1 MRAFIDT
8 NPSPISLMRPAI
20 VVLPFLVLA
29 ACSSKVS
36 TVPVPA
42 RVDSAA
48 QPAAPPA
55 GDDRAMLR
63 ASIDSAVNAPK
74 FENAFWGIL
83 IVDPASGDTLYSR
96 NAGKLF
102 MPASNMKII
111 TGSAALTQLGPDY
124 RYRTTYAARG
134 TVRDSTLRGDL
145 LVFGRG
151 DPTVSDHMRKDAM
164 LPLREIADSLRAH
177 GIARVAGRIIA
188 AGDAFPGPTLGY
200 GWDWDDLD
208 YDYGAGVD
216 ELMFNEGFATI
227 IARGGRRPGAPV
239 TVETRPAR
247 KSPKVRVT
255 ATTVAA
261 PAPGAP
267 KLKAPVFRWDSIS
280 GGALV
285 EGTIAVGD
293 STSDNV
299 AFRVPDAAYVAA
311 LGEALGDR
319 GLRVDGRVFRDT
331 AAADTLFATLSP
343 PLREILPALEKP
355 SQNQIAEV
363 LFKTLAL
370 EQTGVGSAD
379 SARRVIERQLVA
391 WGVKDGGYAIRDGS
405 GLSRHDYVSPETLVR
420 VLATIQRDSAFH
432 VFYDALPIAG
442 VDGTISNRMKGTPAE
457 GNVHAKTGFV
467 DKARSLSGYATT
479 TDGRM
484 VIFSAL
490 CNNWTVPTSEVEAVQ
505 NMIAARLAGMRLSPA
520 VQ

>member
-1 MRAFIDT
+1 MR
-8 NPSPISLMRPAI
+8 LAI
-20 VVLPFLVLA
+20 AVLPFVALA
-29 ACSSKVS
+29 ACTSTLS
-36 TVPVPA
+36 TVPAPA
-42 RVDSAA
+42 RADSTP
-48 QPAAPPA
+48 PAAPRQA
-55 GDDRAMLR
+55 ADERAMLR
-63 ASIDSAVNAPK
+63 SSIDSAVNAAK
-74 FENAFWGIL
+74 FDNAFWGIL
-83 IVDPASGDTLYSR
+83 IVDPEKGDTLYSR

-111 TGSAALTQLGPDY
+111 TGSAALAQLGADY
-124 RYRTTYAARG
+124 RYRTTFVARG

-164 LPLREIADSLRAH
+164 APLREIADSLRAH
-177 GIARVAGRIIA
+177 GIARVTGRIVP

-208 YDYGAGVD
+208 YAYGAGVD

-247 KSPKVRVT
+247 RSPKVRVT
-255 ATTVAA
+255 ATTVAPSA
-261 PAPGAP
+261 AGAP
-267 KLKAPVFRWDSIS
+267 KATAPIFRWDSIG

-293 STSDNV
+293 STSDDV
-299 AFRVPDAAYVAA
+299 AFRVPNAAYVDA
-311 LGEALGDR
+311 LGEALRER
-319 GLRVDGRVFRDT
+319 GVRIDGRAFRDT
-331 AAADTLFATLSP
+331 TSAGDTMFVTLSP

-370 EQTGVGSAD
+370 EATGVGSAD
-379 SARRVIERQLVA
+379 SARRVIERQLAA
-391 WGVKDGGYAIRDGS
+391 WGAKDGGYAIRDGS

-420 VLATIQRDSAFH
+420 VLATIRSDTAFQA
-432 VFYDALPIAG
+432 FYDALPIAG
-442 VDGTISNRMKGTPAE
+442 VDGTIANRMKGTAAE
-457 GNVHAKTGFV
+457 GNVHAKTGYV

-479 TDGRM
+479 VDGRM

-505 NMIAARLAGMRLSPA
+505 NMIAARLAGMRLTPA
-520 VQ
+520 AQ

>member
-1 MRAFIDT
+1 
-8 NPSPISLMRPAI
+8 MRPAI
-20 VVLPFLVLA
+20 AIFPFVALA
-29 ACSSKVS
+29 ACSAKVS
-36 TVPVPA
+36 TLPAPA
-42 RVDSAA
+42 RTDSVAPIAPRRAVDE
-48 QPAAPPA
+48 
-55 GDDRAMLR
+55 RALLR

-74 FENAFWGIL
+74 FDNAFWGIL

-111 TGSAALTQLGPDY
+111 TGSAALSRLGPDY
-124 RYRTTYAARG
+124 QYRTAFAARG
-134 TVRDSTLRGDL
+134 SVRDSTLRGDL

-164 LPLREIADSLRAH
+164 APLHDIADSLRAH
-177 GIARVAGRIIA
+177 GIARITGRIVA

-247 KSPKVRVT
+247 RSPKVRVT

-261 PAPGAP
+261 PKPGEP
-267 KLKAPVFRWDSIS
+267 KLKPLVFRWDSIG

-299 AFRVPDAAYVAA
+299 AFRVPDASYVAA
-311 LGEALGDR
+311 LGEAFGDR
-319 GLRVDGRVFRDT
+319 GVRVDGRVLRDT
-331 AAADTLFATLSP
+331 SQAADTLFTTLSP

-379 SARRVIERQLVA
+379 SARKVIERQLAA
-391 WGVKDGGYAIRDGS
+391 WGVKEGGYAIRDGS

-420 VLATIQRDSAFH
+420 VLATIQRDTAFH

-479 TDGRM
+479 ADGRM

-505 NMIAARLAGMRLSPA
+505 NMIAARRAGMRLSA
-520 VQ
+520 ATQ

>member
-1 MRAFIDT
+1 MRLVTALAF
-8 NPSPISLMRPAI
+8 
-20 VVLPFLVLA
+20 LA
-29 ACSSKVS
+29 ALTGCSSAVS
-36 TVPVPA
+36 SVASPPAPDPVPHIA
-42 RVDSAA
+42 SRPVAD
-48 QPAAPPA
+48 
-55 GDDRAMLR
+55 GRAMLR
-63 ASIDSAVNAPK
+63 SSIDSAVDDPK
-74 FENAFWGIL
+74 FANAFWGIL
-83 IVDPASGDTLYSR
+83 IVDPESGDTLYSR

-111 TGSAALTQLGPDY
+111 TGSAALARLGPDY
-124 RYRTTYAARG
+124 RYRTTFAARG

-164 LPLREIADSLRAH
+164 APLREVADSLRAH
-177 GIARVAGRIIA
+177 GISRVTGRIVP

-216 ELMFNEGFATI
+216 ELLFNEGFATI
-227 IARGGRRPGAPV
+227 IARGGRKPGAPV

-247 KSPKVRVT
+247 RSPKVRVT

-261 PAPGAP
+261 PAAGAP
-267 KLKAPVFRWDSIS
+267 KLKPLIFRWDSIG

-299 AFRVPDAAYVAA
+299 AFRVPDASYADA
-311 LGEALGDR
+311 LGEALADR
-319 GLRVDGRVFRDT
+319 GVRVEGRVFRDT
-331 AAADTLFATLSP
+331 TLAGDTLFATLSP

-370 EQTGVGSAD
+370 EGTGVGSAD
-379 SARRVIERQLVA
+379 SARKVVERQLAA
-391 WGVKDGGYAIRDGS
+391 WGAKDGGYAIRDGS

-420 VLATIQRDSAFH
+420 VLATIRGDTAFQ

-479 TDGRM
+479 VDGRM
-484 VIFSAL
+484 LIFSAL

-505 NMIAARLAGMRLSPA
+505 NMIAARLAGMTFARP
-520 VQ
+520 VE

>member
-1 MRAFIDT
+1 
-8 NPSPISLMRPAI
+8 
-20 VVLPFLVLA
+20 
-29 ACSSKVS
+29 
-36 TVPVPA
+36 
-42 RVDSAA
+42 
-48 QPAAPPA
+48 
-55 GDDRAMLR
+55 
-63 ASIDSAVNAPK
+63 
-74 FENAFWGIL
+74 
-83 IVDPASGDTLYSR
+83 
-96 NAGKLF
+96 
-102 MPASNMKII
+102 
-111 TGSAALTQLGPDY
+111 
-124 RYRTTYAARG
+124 
-134 TVRDSTLRGDL
+134 VRDSTLRGDL

-164 LPLREIADSLRAH
+164 EPLRELADSMRAH
-177 GIARVAGRIIA
+177 GISRVTGRIVP

-208 YDYGAGVD
+208 YAYGAGVD
-216 ELMFNEGFATI
+216 ELMFNENFATI

-239 TVETRPAR
+239 TVETRPTR
-247 KSPKVRVT
+247 KSPKVRIT
-255 ATTVAA
+255 ATTVAPSA
-261 PAPGAP
+261 GGAP
-267 KLKAPVFRWDSIS
+267 KATAPIFRWDSIG

-293 STSDNV
+293 STSDDV
-299 AFRVPDAAYVAA
+299 AFRLPNAAYAEA
-311 LGEALGDR
+311 LGEALGER
-319 GLRVDGRVFRDT
+319 GVRVDGRIFRDT
-331 AAADTLFATLSP
+331 TARGDTLFVTLSP

-391 WGVKDGGYAIRDGS
+391 WGAKDGGYAIRDGS

-420 VLATIQRDSAFH
+420 VLAAIRGDTAFQA
-432 VFYDALPIAG
+432 FYDALPIAG

-479 TDGRM
+479 ADGRL

-505 NMIAARLAGMRLSPA
+505 NMIAARLAGMRLSPP

>member
-1 MRAFIDT
+1 MRI
-8 NPSPISLMRPAI
+8 AI
-20 VVLPFLVLA
+20 AVLPIVAFA
-29 ACSSKVS
+29 ACTSTIV
-36 TVPVPA
+36 TVPAPAPRDSGA
-42 RVDSAA
+42 RVAA
-48 QPAAPPA
+48 RSPV
-55 GDDRAMLR
+55 DERAMLR

-74 FENAFWGIL
+74 FDNAFWGIL

-111 TGSAALTQLGPDY
+111 TGSTALAQLGPDY
-124 RYRTTYAARG
+124 SFRTTFAARG

-151 DPTVSDHMRKDAM
+151 DPTISDHMRKDAM
-164 LPLREIADSLRAH
+164 IPLREIADSLRAH
-177 GIARVAGRIIA
+177 GIARVTGRIIA
-188 AGDAFPGPTLGY
+188 AGDAFPGPTLGF

-216 ELMFNEGFATI
+216 ELNFNEGFATI
-227 IARGGRRPGAPV
+227 IARGGKRPGAPV

-247 KSPKVRVT
+247 RSPPVRVT
-255 ATTVAA
+255 ATTVAP

-267 KLKAPVFRWDSIS
+267 KLKPPVFRWDSIS

-285 EGTIAVGD
+285 EGAIAVGD

-311 LGEALGDR
+311 LGEALRDR
-319 GLRVDGRVFRDT
+319 GIRLDGGVLRDT
-331 AAADTLFATLSP
+331 SAKADTLFATLSP
-343 PLREILPALEKP
+343 PLRDILPALEKP

-370 EQTGVGSAD
+370 ERTGVGSAD
-379 SARRVIERQLVA
+379 SARKVIERQLAA
-391 WGVKDGGYAIRDGS
+391 WGAKDGGYAIHDGS

-420 VLATIQRDSAFH
+420 VLATIRGDTAFH

-479 TDGRM
+479 ADGRT

-505 NMIAARLAGMRLSPA
+505 NMIAARLAGMRLTSA
-520 VQ
+520 AQ

>member
-1 MRAFIDT
+1 
-8 NPSPISLMRPAI
+8 
-20 VVLPFLVLA
+20 
-29 ACSSKVS
+29 
-36 TVPVPA
+36 
-42 RVDSAA
+42 
-48 QPAAPPA
+48 
-55 GDDRAMLR
+55 MLR
-63 ASIDSAVNAPK
+63 SSIDSAVNAPK
-74 FENAFWGIL
+74 FDNAFWGIL

-111 TGSAALTQLGPDY
+111 TGSAALAQLGADY
-124 RYRTTYAARG
+124 RYRTAFVARG
-134 TVRDSTLRGDL
+134 AVRDSTLRGDL

-164 LPLREIADSLRAH
+164 IPLREIADSLRAH
-177 GIARVAGRIIA
+177 GIARVTGRIVP

-208 YDYGAGVD
+208 YAYGAGVD

-247 KSPKVRVT
+247 RSPKVRVT
-255 ATTVAA
+255 ATTVA
-261 PAPGAP
+261 PSAPGAP
-267 KLKAPVFRWDSIS
+267 KATAPIFRWDSIG

-293 STSDNV
+293 STSDDV
-299 AFRVPDAAYVAA
+299 AFRVPNAAYVDA
-311 LGEALGDR
+311 LGEALRDK
-319 GLRVDGRVFRDT
+319 GLRIDGRVYTDT
-331 AAADTLFATLSP
+331 ASTGDTLFVTLSP

-370 EQTGVGSAD
+370 EATGVGSAD
-379 SARRVIERQLVA
+379 SARKVIERQLAA
-391 WGVKDGGYAIRDGS
+391 WGAREGGYAIRDGS

-420 VLATIQRDSAFH
+420 VLATIRGDTAFQA
-432 VFYDALPIAG
+432 FYDALPIAG
-442 VDGTISNRMKGTPAE
+442 VDGTIANRMKGTPAE
-457 GNVHAKTGFV
+457 GNVHAKTGYV

-479 TDGRM
+479 ADGRM

-505 NMIAARLAGMRLSPA
+505 NMIAARLAGMRLASGT
-520 VQ
+520 Q

>member
-1 MRAFIDT
+1 
-8 NPSPISLMRPAI
+8 MRPSI
-20 VVLPFLVLA
+20 VVLPFAALA
-29 ACSSKVS
+29 ACSSGVS
-36 TVPVPA
+36 TVPTPVRA
-42 RVDSAA
+42 DSVA
-48 QPAAPPA
+48 QLLPRRGA
-55 GDDRAMLR
+55 DDRAMLQV
-63 ASIDSAVNAPK
+63 SIDSAVNAAK
-74 FENAFWGIL
+74 FDNAFWGIL
-83 IVDPASGDTLYSR
+83 IVDPTSGDTLYSR

-124 RYRTTYAARG
+124 RYRTTFAARG
-134 TVRDSTLRGDL
+134 SVRDSTLRGDL

-164 LPLREIADSLRAH
+164 APLHDIADSLRAH
-177 GIARVAGRIIA
+177 GIARVTGRIIA

-247 KSPKVRVT
+247 RSPKVRVT

-261 PAPGAP
+261 PAAGAP
-267 KLKAPVFRWDSIS
+267 KLKAPTFRWDSIG

-285 EGTIAVGD
+285 EGMIAVGD

-319 GLRVDGRVFRDT
+319 GVRVDGRIFRDT
-331 AAADTLFATLSP
+331 TAGADTLFTTLSP

-379 SARRVIERQLVA
+379 SARRVIERQLVV
-391 WGVKDGGYAIRDGS
+391 WGARDGGYAIRDGS

-420 VLATIQRDSAFH
+420 VLATIQRDTAFQ

-442 VDGTISNRMKGTPAE
+442 VDGTIANRMKGTPAE

-479 TDGRM
+479 ADGRM

-505 NMIAARLAGMRLSPA
+505 NMIAARLAGMRLSP
-520 VQ
+520 VTQ

>member
-1 MRAFIDT
+1 MTRTIPGLFTIA
-8 NPSPISLMRPAI
+8 A
-20 VVLPFLVLA
+20 LA
-29 ACSSKVS
+29 ACTSRVA
-36 TVPVPA
+36 TVPAPA
-42 RVDSAA
+42 NTDTTARIAA
-48 QPAAPPA
+48 RPILNE
-55 GDDRAMLR
+55 RAMLR
-63 ASIDSAVNAPK
+63 TSIDSAVNAPK
-74 FENAFWGIL
+74 FDNAFWGIL

-111 TGSAALTQLGPDY
+111 TGSAALAQLGPDY
-124 RYRTTYAARG
+124 RYRTTFVARG
-134 TVRDSTLRGDL
+134 AVRDSTLRGDL

-151 DPTVSDHMRKDAM
+151 DPTISDHMRTDAM
-164 LPLREIADSLRAH
+164 IPLREIADSLRAH
-177 GIARVAGRIIA
+177 GIARVMGRIVP
-188 AGDAFPGPTLGY
+188 AGDAFPGPTLGF

-247 KSPKVRVT
+247 RSPKVRVT
-255 ATTVAA
+255 ATTVAPTA
-261 PAPGAP
+261 AGAPGAT
-267 KLKAPVFRWDSIS
+267 KATALTFRWDSIG

-299 AFRVPDAAYVAA
+299 AFRVPDASYVDA
-311 LGEALGDR
+311 LGEALRDR
-319 GLRVDGRVFRDT
+319 GIRIDERVLKDT
-331 AAADTLFATLSP
+331 TAKGDTLFATLSP

-363 LFKTLAL
+363 LFRTLAL
-370 EQTGVGSAD
+370 ERTGVGSAD
-379 SARRVIERQLVA
+379 SARKVIERQLVA
-391 WGVKDGGYAIRDGS
+391 WGANDGGYAIRDGS

-420 VLATIQRDSAFH
+420 VLATIRADTAFH

-442 VDGTISNRMKGTPAE
+442 VDGTIANRMKGTPAE

-479 TDGRM
+479 ADGRM

-505 NMIAARLAGMRLSPA
+505 NMIAARLAGMRLA
-520 VQ
+520 TGAQ

>member
-1 MRAFIDT
+1 MRF
-8 NPSPISLMRPAI
+8 AI
-20 VVLPFLVLA
+20 AVLTAAAALA
-29 ACSSKVS
+29 GCSANVA
-36 TVPVPA
+36 TVPAPA
-42 RVDSAA
+42 RLDSAGRG
-48 QPAAPPA
+48 AATA
-55 GDDRAMLR
+55 ATDERAMLR
-63 ASIDSAVNAPK
+63 ASIDSAVTAPK
-74 FENAFWGIL
+74 FDNAFWGIL

-111 TGSAALTQLGPDY
+111 TGSAALAQLGPDY
-124 RYRTTYAARG
+124 RYRTTFVARG
-134 TVRDSTLRGDL
+134 PVRDSTLRGDL

-164 LPLREIADSLRAH
+164 EPLRELADSLRAH
-177 GIARVAGRIIA
+177 GIARVTGRIVP

-208 YDYGAGVD
+208 YAYGAGVD
-216 ELMFNEGFATI
+216 ELMFNENFATV

-255 ATTVAA
+255 ATTVAPSA
-261 PAPGAP
+261 AGAP
-267 KLKAPVFRWDSIS
+267 KATAPIFRWDSIG

-293 STSDNV
+293 STSDDV
-299 AFRVPDAAYVAA
+299 AFRVPNAAFADA
-311 LGEALGDR
+311 LGEALGER
-319 GLRVDGRVFRDT
+319 GVRVDGRIFRDT
-331 AAADTLFATLSP
+331 TTRGDTLFVTLSP

-391 WGVKDGGYAIRDGS
+391 WGAKDGGYAIRDGS

-420 VLATIQRDSAFH
+420 VLATIRGDTAFH
-432 VFYDALPIAG
+432 AFYDALPIAG

-479 TDGRM
+479 ADGHL

>member
-1 MRAFIDT
+1 MRLVLMFI
-8 NPSPISLMRPAI
+8 PAAA
-20 VVLPFLVLA
+20 LA
-29 ACSSKVS
+29 ACASHAVTTPALTPGP
-36 TVPVPA
+36 TV
-42 RVDSAA
+42 A
-48 QPAAPPA
+48 QNIPAAGA
-55 GDDRAMLR
+55 DERTMLR
-63 ASIDSAVNAPK
+63 LSIDSAVNAPK
-74 FENAFWGIL
+74 FANANWGIL
-83 IVDPASGDTLYSR
+83 IVDPGSGDTLYSR

-111 TGSAALTQLGPDY
+111 TGSAALVQLGPDY
-124 RYRTTYAARG
+124 RYRTTFVARG
-134 TVRDSTLRGDL
+134 TIRDSTLRGDL
-145 LVFGRG
+145 LVIGRG

-164 LPLREIADSLRAH
+164 APLRDIADSLRAH
-177 GIARVAGRIIA
+177 GITRITGRIVP
-188 AGDAFPGPTLGY
+188 AGDAFPGPTLGF

-216 ELMFNEGFATI
+216 ELLFNEGFATI
-227 IARGGRRPGAPV
+227 IARGGQRPGAPV

-261 PAPGAP
+261 SAPGVLPRATS
-267 KLKAPVFRWDSIS
+267 PVFRWDSVG

-299 AFRVPDAAYVAA
+299 AYRVPDASYVDA
-311 LGEALGDR
+311 LGEALQER
-319 GLRVDGRVFRDT
+319 AIRLDGRVLRDT
-331 AAADTLFATLSP
+331 VSAGDTLFTTLSP

-370 EQTGVGSAD
+370 ERTGVGSAD
-379 SARRVIERQLVA
+379 SARKVIEQQLVA
-391 WGVKDGGYAIRDGS
+391 WGARDGGYAIRDGS
-405 GLSRHDYVSPETLVR
+405 GLSRHDYVTPETLVR
-420 VLATIQRDSAFH
+420 VLTAIRSDSAFQ

-479 TDGRM
+479 VDGHM

-490 CNNWTVPTSEVEAVQ
+490 CNNWTVPTAEVEAVQ
-505 NMIAARLAGMRLSPA
+505 NMIAARLAGMRLSVA
-520 VQ
+520 TQ

>member
-1 MRAFIDT
+1 MR
-8 NPSPISLMRPAI
+8 LAI
-20 VVLPFLVLA
+20 AVLPFVALA
-29 ACSSKVS
+29 ACTS
-36 TVPVPA
+36 TMSVVPA
-42 RVDSAA
+42 PARIDSTPRLASRPAVDE
-48 QPAAPPA
+48 
-55 GDDRAMLR
+55 RAMLR
-63 ASIDSAVNAPK
+63 SSIDSAVNAAK
-74 FENAFWGIL
+74 FDNAFWGIL

-111 TGSAALTQLGPDY
+111 TGSAALARLGADY
-124 RYRTTYAARG
+124 RYRTAFVARG

-164 LPLREIADSLRAH
+164 APLHEIADSLRAH
-177 GIARVAGRIIA
+177 GIARVTGRIVP

-208 YDYGAGVD
+208 YAYGAGVD

-247 KSPKVRVT
+247 RSPKVRVT
-255 ATTVAA
+255 ATTVA
-261 PAPGAP
+261 PSAPGAP
-267 KLKAPVFRWDSIS
+267 KATAPVFRWDSIG

-285 EGTIAVGD
+285 EGAIAVGD
-293 STSDNV
+293 STSDDV
-299 AFRVPDAAYVAA
+299 AFRVPNAAYADA
-311 LGEALGDR
+311 LGEALRDR
-319 GLRVDGRVFRDT
+319 GVRVDGRVYRDT
-331 AAADTLFATLSP
+331 TSTGDTLFVTLSP

-370 EQTGVGSAD
+370 EATGVGSAD
-379 SARRVIERQLVA
+379 SARRVIERQLAA
-391 WGVKDGGYAIRDGS
+391 WGAKEGGYAIRDGS

-420 VLATIQRDSAFH
+420 VLATIRGDTAFQA
-432 VFYDALPIAG
+432 FYDALPIAG

-457 GNVHAKTGFV
+457 GNVHAKTGYV

-479 TDGRM
+479 VDGRM

-505 NMIAARLAGMRLSPA
+505 NMIAARLAGMRLSPPT
-520 VQ
+520 Q

>member
-1 MRAFIDT
+1 MR
-8 NPSPISLMRPAI
+8 LVPA
-20 VVLPFLVLA
+20 LLALA
-29 ACSSKVS
+29 AFAGCTSAVS
-36 TVPVPA
+36 NVPAPVPVDSPA
-42 RVDSAA
+42 HI
-48 QPAAPPA
+48 APRPPR
-55 GDDRAMLR
+55 DERAELR

-74 FENAFWGIL
+74 FENAHWGVL

-111 TGSAALTQLGPDY
+111 TGAAALARLGADY
-124 RYRTTYAARG
+124 RYRTTFVARG
-134 TVRDSTLRGDL
+134 PVRDSTLRGDL

-151 DPTVSDHMRKDAM
+151 DPTISDHMRKDAM
-164 LPLREIADSLRAH
+164 APLREIADSLRAH
-177 GIARVAGRIIA
+177 GIARVAGRIVP

-216 ELMFNEGFATI
+216 ELMFNEGFATV
-227 IARGGRRPGAPV
+227 IARGGKRPGAPV

-247 KSPKVRVT
+247 RSPKVRVT

-261 PAPGAP
+261 PGGADP
-267 KLKAPVFRWDSIS
+267 KLKAPTFRWDSIG

-299 AFRVPDAAYVAA
+299 AFRVPNASYADA
-311 LGEALGDR
+311 LGEALADR
-319 GLRVDGRVFRDT
+319 GVKVDGRTFRDT
-331 AAADTLFATLSP
+331 TPAGDTLFVTLSL

-355 SQNQIAEV
+355 SQNQIAEA

-370 EQTGVGSAD
+370 EETGVGSAD
-379 SARRVIERQLVA
+379 SARKVIERHLAA
-391 WGVKDGGYAIRDGS
+391 WGAKEGGYAIRDGS

-420 VLATIQRDSAFH
+420 VLATIRGDSAFQ

-479 TDGRM
+479 IDGRL

-505 NMIAARLAGMRLSPA
+505 NMIAARLAGMRLAPA

>member
-1 MRAFIDT
+1 MRIA
-8 NPSPISLMRPAI
+8 LA
-20 VVLPFLVLA
+20 VLPFVAIA
-29 ACSSKVS
+29 ACTTSGAR
-36 TVPVPA
+36 VPVPA
-42 RVDSAA
+42 PLRLDSSGTAAMRAPVDERALLRV
-48 QPAAPPA
+48 
-55 GDDRAMLR
+55 
-63 ASIDSAVNAPK
+63 SIDSAVNDPK
-74 FENAFWGIL
+74 FANAFWGIL
-83 IVDPASGDTLYSR
+83 ILDPSSGDTLYSR

-111 TGSAALTQLGPDY
+111 TGSTALAQLGPDY
-124 RYRTTYAARG
+124 QYRTTFAARG

-151 DPTVSDHMRKDAM
+151 DPTISDHMRKDAM
-164 LPLREIADSLRAH
+164 IPLRDIADSLRAH
-177 GIARVAGRIIA
+177 GIARVTGRIVP

-208 YDYGAGVD
+208 YGYGAGVD

-227 IARGGRRPGAPV
+227 IARGGKKPGAPV
-239 TVETRPAR
+239 TVETRPALH
-247 KSPKVRVT
+247 SPKVRVT
-255 ATTVAA
+255 ATTVAPA
-261 PAPGAP
+261 APGAP
-267 KLKAPVFRWDSIS
+267 KATAPVFRWDSIG

-293 STSDNV
+293 STSDDV
-299 AFRVPDAAYVAA
+299 AFRVPDASYADA
-311 LGEALGDR
+311 LGEALRDR
-319 GLRVDGRVFRDT
+319 GIRLDNRVFTDT
-331 AAADTLFATLSP
+331 SATADTLFAMLSP

-355 SQNQIAEV
+355 SQNQIAEI

-370 EQTGVGSAD
+370 ERTGVGSAD

-391 WGVKDGGYAIRDGS
+391 WGAKDGGYAIRDGS

-420 VLATIQRDSAFH
+420 VLATIRGDTAFQ

-442 VDGTISNRMKGTPAE
+442 VDGTIANRMKGTPAE

-479 TDGRM
+479 ADGRM

-505 NMIAARLAGMRLSPA
+505 NMVAARLAGMRLGVA
-520 VQ
+520 TQ

>member
-1 MRAFIDT
+1 MRITAALLSF
-8 NPSPISLMRPAI
+8 AA
-20 VVLPFLVLA
+20 LA
-29 ACSSKVS
+29 ACTSQIS
-36 TVPVPA
+36 TVPAPA
-42 RVDSAA
+42 PVDSPPHIAFG
-48 QPAAPPA
+48 PAA
-55 GDDRAMLR
+55 DERAMLR
-63 ASIDSAVNAPK
+63 TSIDSAVNAPK
-74 FENAFWGIL
+74 FDNAFWGIL

-111 TGSAALTQLGPDY
+111 TGAAALARLGPDY
-124 RYRTTYAARG
+124 RYRTAFVARG

-164 LPLREIADSLRAH
+164 APLREIADSLRAH
-177 GIARVAGRIIA
+177 GIARVTGRIMP

-208 YDYGAGVD
+208 YAYGAGVD
-216 ELMFNEGFATI
+216 ELMFNEGFATV

-247 KSPKVRVT
+247 RSPKVRVT
-255 ATTVAA
+255 AKTVAPPASGAAKATA
-261 PAPGAP
+261 PI
-267 KLKAPVFRWDSIS
+267 FRWDSIG

-293 STSDNV
+293 STSDDV
-299 AFRVPDAAYVAA
+299 AFRVPNAAYADA
-311 LGEALGDR
+311 LGEALRDR
-319 GLRVDGRVFRDT
+319 GVRVDGRVFKDT
-331 AAADTLFATLSP
+331 TSAGDTLFVTLSP

-370 EQTGVGSAD
+370 EATGVGSAD
-379 SARRVIERQLVA
+379 SARKVIERQLAA
-391 WGVKDGGYAIRDGS
+391 WGAKEGGYAIRDGS
-405 GLSRHDYVSPETLVR
+405 GLSRHDYVSPQTLVR
-420 VLATIQRDSAFH
+420 VLATIRGDTAFQ

-442 VDGTISNRMKGTPAE
+442 VDGTISERMKGTPAE
-457 GNVHAKTGFV
+457 GNVHAKTGYV

-479 TDGRM
+479 VDGRM

-505 NMIAARLAGMRLSPA
+505 NMIAARLAGMRLPPA
-520 VQ
+520 AQ